1 MPGAEPPLSP
11 TAKDEPLS
19 TDPANWPSQR
29 TDRIRT
35 ELVRRGPSKVPSGFV
50 FHRNE
55 SDGRSCHHQYFK
67 KTLVS
72 GEKMAITSHHMKT
85 IQTTSICMKAWKELS
100 VRLKSGKTID
110 KLEMTLLEAMR
121 VRWREVLIR
130 LTAIVQSL
138 AVRNLALR
146 GHTETLFT
154 PSNWNF
160 LKEVELMARFDP
172 IMKDHLN
179 CVKRGT
185 ASHNSYLG
193 HHVQNKLIDL
203 LSSKIKSAK
212 VDDIKQAKFFSNSGL
227 NPRYKPHRTVIS
239 GH

>member
-1 MPGAEPPLSP
+1 MPP
-11 TAKDEPLS
+11 
-19 TDPANWPSQR
+19 
-29 TDRIRT
+29 
-35 ELVRRGPSKVPSGFV
+35 GFV

-110 KLEMTLLEAMR
+110 KLEM
-121 VRWREVLIR
+121 
-130 LTAIVQSL
+130 
-138 AVRNLALR
+138 AL
-146 GHTETLFT
+146 
-154 PSNWNF
+154 
-160 LKEVELMARFDP
+160 LKEVELMTRFDP

-203 LSSKIKSAK
+203 LSSKIKSAI